1 MSTLDSRSSRR
12 AGVLVFFTVAT
23 LYFGWVIARFGIN
36 TPPSTSGDESS
47 YDSIAWEL
55 SHGRGYAIDYADA
68 EFREPYDRAAQQNA
82 ELFFLPMA
90 TVGTV
95 AYRPPLIPVA
105 VSIANRL
112 LGRQHYFLRILNI
125 IAMAATIGLIVW
137 YLCSTVGWQ
146 VAAVI
151 TILFLVDVRS
161 RLYARALLTE
171 SVSCLLCTLLAIAL
185 FSYSENGRLKTIA
198 VCGACL
204 GLSILARSIAILW
217 APGIAFTVL
226 LIAARVHKKR
236 WLRSAGISI
245 LFCFCTVAVL
255 SPWAIRNVVLLQT
268 FAPMGTQGL
277 MELSA
282 GYSDIAYNNYGVWQN
297 VDAAEFFDKDAFK
310 NLSGYTQELEIA
322 RQSKGKAFAWIRA
335 NTGRLP
341 ALAAMKVVSEFRPND
356 IAACI
361 VMLFAAVGAACSI
374 RNRDT
379 QIMLALLLA
388 NTTAIA
394 VTWSVEG
401 RFLVPQ
407 LFCFYVLAGMGF
419 QSCLTWLRS
428 AFRERTAS

>member
-1 MSTLDSRSSRR
+1 M
-12 AGVLVFFTVAT
+12 
-23 LYFGWVIARFGIN
+23 
-36 TPPSTSGDESS
+36 
-47 YDSIAWEL
+47 
-55 SHGRGYAIDYADA
+55 
-68 EFREPYDRAAQQNA
+68 
-82 ELFFLPMA
+82 
-90 TVGTV
+90 
-95 AYRPPLIPVA
+95 

-198 VCGACL
+198 VCGVCL

-217 APGIAFTVL
+217 APAIAFTVL
-226 LIAARVHKKR
+226 LVAARVHKKG
-236 WLRSAGISI
+236 WLKSAGISI
-245 LFCFCTVAVL
+245 LFCFCTVATL

-268 FAPMGTQGL
+268 FAPMGTQGQV
-277 MELSA
+277 ELSA

-297 VDAAEFFDKDAFK
+297 LDAAEFFDKDAFK
-310 NLSGYTQELEIA
+310 DLSGYTQELEIA

-361 VMLFAAVGAACSI
+361 VMLFAAAGAACSI

-379 QIMLALLLA
+379 RIMLALLLA

-407 LFCFYVLAGMGF
+407 LFCFYVLAGMGL

-428 AFRERTAS
+428 AFRGRACRTQREIQ